1 MGGGGGV
8 KNTAVYY
15 KVLPMNFLTHSQKS
29 PTDVRQTGPCGT
41 TL

>member
-1 MGGGGGV
+1 MGGGV

-29 PTDVRQTGPCGT
+29 PTE
-41 TL
+41 

>member
-1 MGGGGGV
+1 MGDK

-29 PTDVRQTGPCGT
+29 PTEYVDVGP
-41 TL
+41 